1 MVISVTHFGD
11 ISAYMVDG
19 QLALKTNHPYLYQ
32 VMSPIKLEICVY
44 TATSYIS
51 WRAVKKTGYKVIF
64 CRVFWLV
71 KVSTCGNTIYIY
83 ISIHR
88 NKPNNAGCMHRRKL
102 HALAFILFYYY
113 Y

>member
-44 TATSYIS
+44 TATCYIS
-51 WRAVKKTGYKVIF
+51 WRRVKN
-64 CRVFWLV
+64 WLQ
-71 KVSTCGNTIYIY
+71 SN
-83 ISIHR
+83 
-88 NKPNNAGCMHRRKL
+88 L
-102 HALAFILFYYY
+102 L
-113 Y
+113 

>member
-1 MVISVTHFGD
+1 MSPISVTYLH
-11 ISAYMVDG
+11 YVVDG

-44 TATSYIS
+44 TTTCYIS
-51 WRAVKKTGYKVIF
+51 WRAVKTGYKVIF
-64 CRVFWLV
+64 CRFCLAS

-83 ISIHR
+83 ISNHL
-88 NKPNNAGCMHRRKL
+88 NKANNAGCKHIKEL
-102 HALAFILFYYY
+102 HTLLFNLFYYY